1 MSFLLLLLMIIII
14 TISILIIIIIMIIID
29 VCTGLSD
36 YQPWII
42 YIYICIHTYIHTY
55 IHIYIY
61 IHTDRMIIITNIH
74 LHARPTW
81 NCLQASSPRSG
92 PRGPCWTPVLWDIIF
107 VNWKI
112 DVE

>member
-14 TISILIIIIIMIIID
+14 TTISILIIIIIMIIID

-42 YIYICIHTYIHTY
+42 YICIHTYIHTY

-61 IHTDRMIIITNIH
+61 ILIERLLLPIYIYMRVRLGIVS
-74 LHARPTW
+74 RPRV
-81 NCLQASSPRSG
+81 LLVDPGGRAG
-92 PRGPCWTPVLWDIIF
+92 PQFYGTSFL
-107 VNWKI
+107 
-112 DVE
+112 

>member
-42 YIYICIHTYIHTY
+42 YIYMYTYVYTYIYT
-55 IHIYIY
+55 YIY
-61 IHTDRMIIITNIH
+61 IHILIEWLLLPIYIYMRVRLGIVS
-74 LHARPTW
+74 RPRV
-81 NCLQASSPRSG
+81 LVVDPGGRAG
-92 PRGPCWTPVLWDIIF
+92 PQFYGTSFL
-107 VNWKI
+107 
-112 DVE
+112 